1 MARGHD
7 TISRVYLFFFRTV
20 KSLLPALLG
29 VGFFL
34 LMGAASLAALLRY
47 SDISGW
53 VDYFYEPY
61 LWRVVRFSLWQ
72 ALLSSVISLLIAIP
86 VASCL
91 IHRQFRGRAILLQF
105 FAVSMVVPTIV
116 AILGL
121 VVVYGRSGWL
131 SQIFGV
137 QIPLYGLVG
146 ILLAHVF
153 FNMPLAVR
161 LLLQGYGLIP
171 SGQWRQAS
179 QLGFSRWTAFR
190 LIEWHYMK
198 KVLPGAFVLIFMLCF
213 SSFAVVLSL
222 GGGPKSSTLE
232 VAIYQALRFDFD
244 LNKASFLSLLQVS
257 ICTLFAVIVYR
268 ITPVNR
274 QDASLL
280 SIQSYPVRDSIW
292 SRAADGAAL
301 LSVFILIVPPFLAI
315 FDPIFSA
322 TFLTTL
328 LSSGL
333 WLAVFTS
340 LKIAFPAAVISLL
353 LGVCFGVLARFC
365 MARQY
370 LSFLPNKLEHLGN
383 MILLV
388 PGLVIATGLFLW
400 LRDLGW
406 GFQSSYWIVVWVNAV
421 MALPFVLRALMPIL
435 YQQERRYRNLY
446 VSLGV
451 RSWSRWRLEWP
462 LIRASVAQAFGY
474 ALLLSLGD
482 MGVIALFGSQ
492 GLVSLPLY
500 LFQLIGSYRLEEGA
514 SVAVVLI
521 SLCLILFYGASRF
534 IGGKAVGGKLIG
546 GKIVTR
552 KMAGGKPR
560 AKH

>member
-1 MARGHD
+1 ML
-7 TISRVYLFFFRTV
+7 SFRVI
-20 KSLLPALLG
+20 KGLLPALLG
-29 VGFFL
+29 VVFFL

-47 SDISGW
+47 SDISSW
-53 VDYFYEPY
+53 SEYLYEPY

-72 ALLSSVISLLIAIP
+72 ALLSSGVSLLIAIP

-91 IHRQFRGRAILLQF
+91 IHRQFRGRAILLQL

-121 VVVYGRSGWL
+121 VVVYGRTGWL

-161 LLLQGYGLIP
+161 LLLQGYDLIP

-179 QLGFSRWTAFR
+179 QLGFSRWSAFR

-257 ICTLFAVIVYR
+257 ICTLFAVVVYR
-268 ITPVNR
+268 IAPINQ
-274 QDASLL
+274 QDASVLAVK
-280 SIQSYPVRDSIW
+280 SYPVKDSFLAK
-292 SRAADGAAL
+292 SADCMAL
-301 LSVFILIVPPFLAI
+301 LCVLILVIPPFLAI
-315 FDPIFSA
+315 FDPIFSPL
-322 TFLTTL
+322 FLTTL

-333 WLAVFTS
+333 WQAVLVS
-340 LKIAFPAAVISLL
+340 LKIALPAAIISLL
-353 LGVCFGVLARFC
+353 LGVCFVVLARFC
-365 MARQY
+365 MTRQY
-370 LSFLPNKLEHLGN
+370 LSVLPSKLEHLGN
-383 MILLV
+383 MILMV

-421 MALPFVLRALMPIL
+421 MALPFVLRALMPVL
-435 YQQERRYRNLY
+435 YQQERRFRNLY
-446 VSLGV
+446 LSLGIQ
-451 RSWSRWRLEWP
+451 SWSRWCLEWP

-514 SVAVVLI
+514 CVAVVLI
-521 SLCLILFYGASRF
+521 SLCLILFYCSSR
-534 IGGKAVGGKLIG
+534 LIG
-546 GKIVTR
+546 GKTVSG
-552 KMAGGKPR
+552 KMTGGNF
-560 AKH
+560 HVNH

>member
-1 MARGHD
+1 M
-7 TISRVYLFFFRTV
+7 
-20 KSLLPALLG
+20 
-29 VGFFL
+29 FL
-34 LMGAASLAALLRY
+34 LIGAASLVALLRY
-47 SDISGW
+47 SDVNVW
-53 VDYFYEPY
+53 WEYLQEPY
-61 LWRVVRFSLWQ
+61 LWRVIQFSLWQ
-72 ALLSSVISLLIAIP
+72 ALLSSVISLVVAIP

-91 IHRQFRGRAILLQF
+91 IHRQFRGRALLLQL

-121 VVVYGRSGWL
+121 VVVYGRTGWL

-268 ITPVNR
+268 IAPINR

-280 SIQSYPVRDSIW
+280 AVKSYPVKDSIW
-292 SRAADGAAL
+292 ARSADGTAL
-301 LSVFILIVPPFLAI
+301 LCVLILVVPPFLAI
-315 FDPIFSA
+315 FDPVFSS

-333 WLAVFTS
+333 WQAVFIS
-340 LKIAFPAAVISLL
+340 LKIALPAALLSLL
-353 LGVCFGVLARFC
+353 LGICFCVLARFC
-365 MARQY
+365 MERKY
-370 LSFLPNKLEHLGN
+370 LSVLPSKLEHLGN
-383 MILLV
+383 MILMV

-400 LRDLGW
+400 LRDIGW
-406 GFQSSYWIVVWVNAV
+406 HFTSSYWIVVWVNAV
-421 MALPFVLRALMPIL
+421 MALPFVLRILMPIF
-435 YQQERRYRNLY
+435 YQQERRFRHVYL
-446 VSLGV
+446 SLGIKN
-451 RSWSRWRLEWP
+451 WSRWRLEWT
-462 LIRASVAQAFGY
+462 LVRTSVAQAFAY

-514 SVAVVLI
+514 CVAVVLI
-521 SLCLILFYGASRF
+521 SLCLILFYCSSRF
-534 IGGKAVGGKLIG
+534 IGGGAARGKSHVI
-546 GKIVTR
+546 R
-552 KMAGGKPR
+552 
-560 AKH
+560 

>member
-1 MARGHD
+1 MVKCHD
-7 TISRVYLFFFRTV
+7 SIIGV
-20 KSLLPALLG
+20 KLLSLRAVKGLWPALLG

-47 SDISGW
+47 SELSSWYG
-53 VDYFYEPY
+53 YLQQPY

-72 ALLSSVISLLIAIP
+72 ALLSSGISLLIAIP

-91 IHRQFRGRAILLQF
+91 IHRQFYGRAALLQLF
-105 FAVSMVVPTIV
+105 SVSMVVPTIV

-121 VVVYGRSGWL
+121 VVVYGRTGWL
-131 SQIFGV
+131 NQLFGV

-161 LLLQGYGLIP
+161 LLLQGYDLIP

-179 QLGFSRWTAFR
+179 QLGFSRWSAFR
-190 LIEWHYMK
+190 WIEWHYMK

-222 GGGPKSSTLE
+222 GGGPKFSTLE

-244 LNKASFLSLLQVS
+244 LDKASFLALLQVS
-257 ICTLFAVIVYR
+257 VCTLFAIIVYR
-268 ITPVNR
+268 LAPINR
-274 QDASLL
+274 QDVSLL
-280 SIQSYPVRDSIW
+280 AVKSYELKDSVWAKI
-292 SRAADGAAL
+292 ADFLVMLCAL
-301 LSVFILIVPPFLAI
+301 LLVIPPFLAI
-315 FDPIFSA
+315 FDPIFSPV
-322 TFLTTL
+322 FLKTL
-328 LSSGL
+328 QSVAL
-333 WLAVFTS
+333 WNAVLVS
-340 LKIAFPAAVISLL
+340 LQIAIPAALVSLL

-370 LSFLPNKLEHLGN
+370 LAFLPSKIEHLGN
-383 MILLV
+383 MILMV
-388 PGLVIATGLFLW
+388 PGLVIATGLFLT
-400 LRDLGW
+400 LRDFGW
-406 GFQSSYWIVVWVNAV
+406 GLQSSYWIVVWVNAV
-421 MALPFVLRALMPIL
+421 MALPLVLRALMPIM
-435 YQQERRYRNLY
+435 YQQERRFRNVYL
-446 VSLGV
+446 SLGIQ
-451 RSWSRWRLEWP
+451 SWSRWRLEWS
-462 LIRASVAQAFGY
+462 LIRTSVAQALGY

-514 SVAVVLI
+514 CVAVVLI
-521 SLCLILFYGASRF
+521 SLCLILFYCSSRF
-534 IGGKAVGGKLIG
+534 IGG
-546 GKIVTR
+546 VTAR
-552 KMAGGKPR
+552 VKD
-560 AKH
+560 

>member
-1 MARGHD
+1 LL
-7 TISRVYLFFFRTV
+7 SFRAI
-20 KSLLPALLG
+20 KGLLPALLG
-29 VGFFL
+29 VVFFL

-47 SDISGW
+47 SDISSW
-53 VDYFYEPY
+53 SEYLYEPY

-72 ALLSSVISLLIAIP
+72 ALLSSGVSLLIAIP

-91 IHRQFRGRAILLQF
+91 IHRQFRGRAILLQL

-121 VVVYGRSGWL
+121 VVVYGRTGWL
-131 SQIFGV
+131 SQFFGV

-161 LLLQGYGLIP
+161 LLLQGYDLIP

-179 QLGFSRWTAFR
+179 QLGFSRWSAFR

-257 ICTLFAVIVYR
+257 ICTLFAVVVYR
-268 ITPVNR
+268 IAPINQ
-274 QDASLL
+274 QDASVLAVK
-280 SIQSYPVRDSIW
+280 SYPVKDSFLAK
-292 SRAADGAAL
+292 SADCMAL
-301 LSVFILIVPPFLAI
+301 LCVLILVIPPFLAI
-315 FDPIFSA
+315 FDPIFSPL
-322 TFLTTL
+322 FLTTL

-333 WLAVFTS
+333 WQAVLVS
-340 LKIAFPAAVISLL
+340 LKIALPAAIISLL
-353 LGVCFGVLARFC
+353 LGVCFVVLARFC
-365 MARQY
+365 MTRQY
-370 LSFLPNKLEHLGN
+370 LSVLPSKLEHLGN
-383 MILLV
+383 MILMV

-421 MALPFVLRALMPIL
+421 MALPFVLRALMPVL
-435 YQQERRYRNLY
+435 YQQERRFRNLY
-446 VSLGV
+446 LSLGIQ
-451 RSWSRWRLEWP
+451 SWSRWCLEWP

-514 SVAVVLI
+514 CVAVVLI
-521 SLCLILFYGASRF
+521 SLCLILFYCSSR
-534 IGGKAVGGKLIG
+534 LIG
-546 GKIVTR
+546 GKTVR
-552 KMAGGKPR
+552 GKMTGGNF
-560 AKH
+560 HVNH

>member
-1 MARGHD
+1 LL
-7 TISRVYLFFFRTV
+7 SFRAI
-20 KSLLPALLG
+20 KGLLPALLG
-29 VGFFL
+29 VVFFL

-47 SDISGW
+47 SDISSW
-53 VDYFYEPY
+53 SEYLYEPY

-72 ALLSSVISLLIAIP
+72 ALLSSGVSLLIAIP

-91 IHRQFRGRAILLQF
+91 IHRQFRGRAILLQL

-121 VVVYGRSGWL
+121 VVVYGRTGWL

-161 LLLQGYGLIP
+161 LLLQGYDLIP

-179 QLGFSRWTAFR
+179 QLGFSRWSAFR

-257 ICTLFAVIVYR
+257 ICTLFAVVVYR
-268 ITPVNR
+268 IAPINQ
-274 QDASLL
+274 QDASVLAVK
-280 SIQSYPVRDSIW
+280 SYPVKDSFLAK
-292 SRAADGAAL
+292 SADCMAL
-301 LSVFILIVPPFLAI
+301 LCVLILVIPPFLAI
-315 FDPIFSA
+315 FDPIFSPL
-322 TFLTTL
+322 FLTTL

-333 WLAVFTS
+333 WQAVLVS
-340 LKIAFPAAVISLL
+340 LKIALPAAIISLL
-353 LGVCFGVLARFC
+353 LGVCFVVLARFC
-365 MARQY
+365 MTRQY
-370 LSFLPNKLEHLGN
+370 LSVLPSKLEHLGN
-383 MILLV
+383 MILMV

-421 MALPFVLRALMPIL
+421 MALPFVLRALMPVL
-435 YQQERRYRNLY
+435 YQQERRFRNLY
-446 VSLGV
+446 LSLGIQ
-451 RSWSRWRLEWP
+451 SWSRWCLEWP

-514 SVAVVLI
+514 CVAVVLI
-521 SLCLILFYGASRF
+521 SLCLILFYCSSR
-534 IGGKAVGGKLIG
+534 LIG
-546 GKIVTR
+546 GKTV
-552 KMAGGKPR
+552 GGKMTGGNF
-560 AKH
+560 HVNH